1 VSFLALGT
9 AAMAGVALATLAVIG
24 FLYWLKP
31 PPQRVV
37 VPSMFIWVRV
47 LKERKRR
54 SDFWRW
60 LVSLLMALAAGLA
73 IAAAFGRPEIEALSG
88 RARRIAVVVDDS
100 PTMGARTATGGTR
113 FERAVDL
120 ARGLL
125 SEGSAGSEYLV
136 TDTAGRLVGTELT
149 DRRAA
154 LERLEGLHVSLDEAT
169 AFPAADPTLF
179 SDPSIEV
186 YFITDGVMIR
196 TVPAGVKVVSVFEP
210 VDNVGITAFD
220 LRPVPAEPNRFEAFL
235 ELANRSDKP
244 KRVALQIEGAGG
256 AAIEHSIDLTPGQ
269 VLASTFDLDRFSSGP
284 LRALIYSPDD
294 GYELD
299 DVAYGYLGTPRQV
312 RVRLVTS
319 GNSYLETLLPLD
331 PRVVLEVVPLEQAMP
346 GEGETRPDLF
356 VFDRFAPETPP
367 AAPSLFIRPPARSWL
382 PASGGSELTK
392 LSLAGTERLHPLMDH
407 VSLDDVAV
415 EKAIKLTRG
424 DSQVVAGS
432 DDEPL
437 ILVGDAPV
445 RFIDL
450 AFALTDTNF
459 PFQSSFP
466 VFLANAVGWL
476 AGTEVVASNL
486 GTVAVPVTR
495 GSVTDIAGGKGVPA
509 RASGDRT
516 SFAPAAPGL
525 YAVKGRDREM
535 VVSANLLSPRVSAVN
550 DSVLKDQPPA
560 PGVAR
565 ATASGAF
572 SELWV
577 GLVLFALV
585 LILVEWWTYHR
596 RITV

>member
-1 VSFLALGT
+1 MSFLGLGT
-9 AAMAGVALATLAVIG
+9 GAMAALLLATLAVIG

-31 PPQRVV
+31 PPRRVV
-37 VPSMFIWVRV
+37 VPSMFIWARV

-88 RARRIAVVVDDS
+88 KARRIAVVVDDS
-100 PTMGARTATGGTR
+100 PTMGALTASGATR
-113 FERAVDL
+113 FERAVDH

-125 SEGSAGSEYLV
+125 GEGSAGSQYLV
-136 TDTAGRLVGTELT
+136 TDTAGLLVGTELT

-154 LERLEGLHVSLDEAT
+154 LERLDGLRVSLEEST
-169 AFPAADPTLF
+169 AFPSGDPTLF
-179 SDPSIEV
+179 SDPSTEV
-186 YFITDGVMIR
+186 YFITDGVMVR
-196 TVPAGVKVVSVFEP
+196 EVPPGVKVISVFEP

-220 LRPVPAEPNRFEAFL
+220 LRSVPAEPNRFEAFL
-235 ELANRSDKP
+235 ELANHSDKP
-244 KRVALQIEGAGG
+244 KRVALQIDGAGG
-256 AAIEHSIDLTPGQ
+256 KALEHSIDLTAGQ

-299 DVAYGYLGTPRQV
+299 NVAYGYIGTPRQV
-312 RVRLVTS
+312 RVRLVTR

-331 PRVVLEVVPLEQAMP
+331 PRVVLEVVPPDPEST
-346 GEGETRPDLF
+346 GERPDLF
-356 VFDRFAPETPP
+356 VFDGFAPEAPPP
-367 AAPSLFIRPPARSWL
+367 APALFIRPTARAWL
-382 PASGGSELTK
+382 PQPTGSELTK
-392 LSLAGTERLHPLMDH
+392 LSLAGTERPHPVMDH
-407 VSLDDVAV
+407 VSLDDVVV
-415 EKAIKLTRG
+415 EKAIALTRG
-424 DSQVVAGS
+424 ASHVVAGT

-445 RFIDL
+445 RFVDL
-450 AFALTDTNF
+450 AFALADSNF

-466 VFLANAVGWL
+466 VFLANTVGWL

-495 GSVTDIAGGKGVPA
+495 GVVTDIQGGKGVPA

-516 SFAPAAPGL
+516 SFAPAVPGL
-525 YAVKGRDREM
+525 YAVKGSDREM

-550 DSVLKDQPPA
+550 DSVLKGQAPS

-565 ATASGAF
+565 ATASSAF

-577 GLVLFALV
+577 GLIVFALV
-585 LILVEWWTYHR
+585 VILVEWWTYHR